1 MITNWR
7 MQDEDPVTFRTNR
20 RDYLAEARTLMND
33 FIADA
38 DAVAGAP
45 VALMT
50 MFNHIEPV
58 SQSLFIVDEVG
69 RLTEAMT
76 FVASAQHANTP
87 TIRIGDT
94 KQFGSMAVA
103 DQDKNYKAL
112 FTQQRKH
119 SLMQRI
125 EGAGL
130 IDFVLAANHRAHG
143 DVYEWTRG
151 YLYMSE
157 IKTVYRRDAYSE
169 QMHQWITDECGRSYG
184 QKATP
189 GSNMVLV
196 DVQEGAEQKVGYSY
210 TNPGNANFILALISR
225 LAASAPLYSV
235 QSFMEHPEADP
246 STYARG
252 KILVITGYKQKKILL
267 EEKLSKLSSA
277 EIPRGIVSVRTIDDS
292 PSHQAEVVICHLARS
307 NGPGFLSDLKR
318 LAVMAA
324 RAQGM
329 TILVGQEA
337 MFAVKNS
344 TISELYNYLKSRD
357 SIVKVSGWKVVCS
370 HCLIPGHDQTTCQ
383 NKVVCSLCQGDHAGR
398 HCKEAQSFNQAT
410 FANVPE
416 ADDIF

>member
-7 MQDEDPVTFRTNR
+7 MQDEDPVTSRANR
-20 RDYLAEARTLMND
+20 RDYLAEARKLMND
-33 FIADA
+33 FSADA
-38 DAVAGAP
+38 DVVAGTP

-58 SQSLFIVDEVG
+58 SPSLFIVDEVG

-76 FVASAQHANTP
+76 FVTSAQHANTP
-87 TIRIGDT
+87 TIHIGDT
-94 KQFGSMAVA
+94 KQFGPMAVA

-119 SLMQRI
+119 SLMQRH

-130 IDFVLAANHRAHG
+130 IDFVLAAKHRANG
-143 DVYEWTRG
+143 DVHEWARG

-169 QMHQWITDECGRSYG
+169 QMHQWITDECGRSYS
-184 QKATP
+184 QKATL
-189 GSNMVLV
+189 GLNMVLV
-196 DVQEGAEQKVGYSY
+196 DVQEGTEQKVGYSY

-225 LAASAPLYSV
+225 LAASAPLYPV

-246 STYARG
+246 STYAWG

-267 EEKLSKLSSA
+267 EKKLSKLSSA

-318 LAVMAA
+318 LAVMTT

-344 TISELYNYLKSRD
+344 AISELYNYLKSRD
-357 SIVKVSGWKVVCS
+357 SIVKVSGWKVVYS
-370 HCLIPGHDQTTCQ
+370 HCLIP
-383 NKVVCSLCQGDHAGR
+383 
-398 HCKEAQSFNQAT
+398 
-410 FANVPE
+410 
-416 ADDIF
+416 